1 MLVPQPPLDMVVD
14 KTAELYITGGLGAI
28 AACALIYSLFQW
40 ARTGRPV
47 MLLLFIG
54 GGAMMIFEP
63 MVDTV
68 GACWFPRNSWV
79 GFEAWGR
86 PLPVWLCLAYFFYFG
101 IASALIWQ
109 GLKKGMTRAQI
120 WIAFVAAMI
129 GDLLFESALLTVDPY
144 TYYGAQPLWLPNG
157 FPLWW
162 MPVNGLIPIVLGAVV
177 YQFDAY
183 FRGWRSLAIV
193 PVALTTSAAVNASI
207 GWPSWLVIN
216 TEYSWVVTQLGGI
229 ATFALAF
236 AIVRVLCHFVARDSR
251 RSLPSAQSNGL
262 LAQS

>member
-1 MLVPQPPLDMVVD
+1 MLVPQPPLDMIVD
-14 KTAELYITGGLGAI
+14 KTAELYITGALGTI
-28 AACALIYSLFQW
+28 AALALIYSLVQW

-47 MLLLFIG
+47 MLMLFIG
-54 GGAMMIFEP
+54 GGAMMLFEP

-101 IASALIWQ
+101 IASALVWQ
-109 GLKKGMTRAQI
+109 GLKRGMTRAQI
-120 WIAFVAAMI
+120 WICFIAAMI

-144 TYYGAQPLWLPNG
+144 TYYGWQPLWLPNG

-162 MPVNGLIPIVLGAVV
+162 MAVNAGVPMVLGALV
-177 YQFDAY
+177 YKFDDY
-183 FRGWRSLAIV
+183 FRGWRTLTIV
-193 PVALTTSAAVNASI
+193 PLALSTSAATNAVI

-216 TEYSWVVTQLGGI
+216 TELPWLLTQAGGL
-229 ATFALAF
+229 ATFAFAF
-236 AIVRVLCHFVARDSR
+236 ALIQVLCHFVARDAR
-251 RSLPSAQSNGL
+251 VPLASLRPSA
-262 LAQS
+262 A

>member
-1 MLVPQPPLDMVVD
+1 MLVPQPPLDMLID
-14 KTAELYITGGLGAI
+14 KNAELYITSALATIAGL
-28 AACALIYSLFQW
+28 ALIYSLIQW
-40 ARTGRPV
+40 ARTGRPI

-79 GFEAWGR
+79 GFEAYGR

-101 IASALIWQ
+101 IASALVWMS
-109 GLKKGMTRAQI
+109 LKKGMTRAQI
-120 WIAFVAAMI
+120 WIAFVSAMI
-129 GDLLFESALLTVDPY
+129 GDLLFESALLTVNPY
-144 TYYGAQPLWLPNG
+144 TYYGHQPLWLPNG

-162 MPVNGLIPIVLGAVV
+162 MAVNALIPFVLGAVI
-177 YQFDAY
+177 YAFDDY
-183 FRGWRSLAIV
+183 FRGWRSLTIV
-193 PVALTTSAAVNASI
+193 PVALTTSAAVNASV

-216 TEYSWVVTQLGGI
+216 TEYSWLVTQLGGV

-236 AIVRVLCHFVARDSR
+236 AVIQVLCHFVARDARSGVASARMSR
-251 RSLPSAQSNGL
+251 PVSV
-262 LAQS
+262 

>member
-1 MLVPQPPLDMVVD
+1 MLVPQPPLEMLVD
-14 KTAELYITGGLGAI
+14 KTAELYITGGLATI
-28 AACALIYSLFQW
+28 AGVALIYSLIQW

-54 GGAMMIFEP
+54 GGAMMLFEP

-86 PLPVWLCLAYFFYFG
+86 PLPVWLCIAYFFYFG
-101 IASALIWQ
+101 IASALVWQ
-109 GLKKGMTRAQI
+109 GLKRGMTRAQI
-120 WIAFVAAMI
+120 WIAFVSLMV

-144 TYYGAQPLWLPNG
+144 TYYGYQPLWLSNG

-162 MPVNGLIPIVLGAVV
+162 MAVNAGVPMVLGALV
-177 YQFDAY
+177 YKFDDT
-183 FRGWRSLAIV
+183 FRGWRALTIV
-193 PVALTTSAAVNASI
+193 PLALSTSAAVNAVI

-216 TEYSWVVTQLGGI
+216 TELPWALTQAGGI
-229 ATFALAF
+229 ATFAFAF
-236 AIVRVLCHFVARDSR
+236 AVIHVMCHFVAQDS
-251 RSLPSAQSNGL
+251 PQSVTAARN
-262 LAQS
+262 ARAV